1 MGEIQ
6 QRYIIDFNDIPSER
20 QRMPE
25 LEVEERIT
33 NFEEVELGFSI
44 EKAKQEARRCLS
56 CRRCLGCGLCLAVCQ
71 PKAIVFEQE
80 DEFVELSIDEII
92 IAPEMVSSSP
102 MVNEYINVINAFQFE
117 SMLSSQGPCGG
128 VIMRPF
134 DGEIPQKIA
143 FIVNGKIDGDSN
155 FLISYAVQEAVL
167 AIQKVENLAVSI
179 FVSDKENI
187 IKAYGK
193 EIKEGLSVIEGE
205 IKEVKENKET
215 KNLSVIFI
223 ENDQSR
229 EEEFDMIVRVQSP
242 KISSYLK
249 NLAMKLGLN
258 VDNKI
263 LLDTPNPSL
272 TDTSVPDIFFTG
284 VVL

>member
-92 IAPEMVSSSP
+92 IAPETVSSSP

-167 AIQKVENLAVSI
+167 AIQNVENLAVSI

-187 IKAYGK
+187 IKAHGK
-193 EIKEGLSVIEGE
+193 EIKEGLSIIEGE